1 MMLGGRA
8 AEELVI
14 KDVTT
19 GASNDIQRATSIARK
34 MVTEW
39 GMSKNIGTM
48 HLGSSQEVFIG
59 RDFQTQVNY
68 SDAVAA
74 KIDAEI
80 KAILDEAHER
90 AINILKENRDI
101 LDKMVKILF
110 EKETIFANE
119 VDELFGEGKAQED
132 KADIVKTDV
141 DSSAESA
148 SDIAE
153 GESKEEKPR
162 QKKAEKKADKDN
174 EPKE

>member
-1 MMLGGRA
+1 
-8 AEELVI
+8 
-14 KDVTT
+14 
-19 GASNDIQRATSIARK
+19 
-34 MVTEW
+34 
-39 GMSKNIGTM
+39 M

-119 VDELFGEGKAQED
+119 VDELFGEGNSEED
-132 KADIVKTDV
+132 KTDIGKTDGGK
-141 DSSAESA
+141 SEEGK

-153 GESKEEKPR
+153 GENKEEKPK
-162 QKKAEKKADKDN
+162 QNKAEKKADGDN

>member
-1 MMLGGRA
+1 MR
-8 AEELVI
+8 
-14 KDVTT
+14 
-19 GASNDIQRATSIARK
+19 
-34 MVTEW
+34 
-39 GMSKNIGTM
+39 
-48 HLGSSQEVFIG
+48 
-59 RDFQTQVNY
+59 
-68 SDAVAA
+68 
-74 KIDAEI
+74 

-132 KADIVKTDV
+132 KTDIVKTDV

-153 GESKEEKPR
+153 GESKEEKPK
-162 QKKAEKKADKDN
+162 QNKAKKKADGDN